1 MGLPTG
7 FLIGLALGAIV
18 GFVVVWGMPS
28 ASKGKRSTRESQAE
42 KLFNLAIQQEDPKRK
57 LELLRKVFDKY
68 PHTEWADKA
77 LEEVMK
83 MRK

>member
-1 MGLPTG
+1 M
-7 FLIGLALGAIV
+7 

-28 ASKGKRSTRESQAE
+28 ASKGKRPTRKSQAE
-42 KLFNLAIQQEDPKRK
+42 
-57 LELLRKVFDKY
+57 KVFDKY
-68 PHTEWADKA
+68 PHTEWADNA